1 MHEAVPRLPTF
12 RRSLTQAALAL
23 LAATALGI
31 AACGGGGGGD
41 GDDQFSNDDGPLDNS
56 EAPSTLGSA
65 TVLGA
70 ALNAPW
76 GLAFL
81 PNGSM
86 LVSEKAGTIA
96 LVDSAGNFVRRLA
109 GVPTVDPAGQGG
121 LLDIAYDAGHVYF
134 SYTEPGAGGVRGT
147 AVARATLDNAANP
160 TTLQNLQMLWQQTPK
175 NTSEVHYGARIAFAS
190 DGTMFITAG
199 ERGVESND
207 GNEQANGVQSAAN
220 SLGKVLRLN
229 RDGSVPS
236 DNPSFGAGAVPGL
249 YSTGHRNPQ
258 GAAVRPGSNELWI
271 TEHGPQGG
279 DELNRV
285 VAGGNYGWPIKS
297 YGCPYNGQPGTSCRI
312 GGGTHAPSYREP
324 AAIWVPT
331 SVAPSGLLFYTGSAF
346 PQWQG
351 DLFSGALAGTSLWRI
366 VIDDNG
372 SAVSRQEIQAVK
384 DLHVRIRDVRQGPD
398 GNIYLLTNSPS
409 SGPVANGNR
418 IVRLEP

>member
-23 LAATALGI
+23 LAAMALGI
-31 AACGGGGGGD
+31 AACGGGGGG
-41 GDDQFSNDDGPLDNS
+41 GDDQFGNGDGPLDSS

-96 LVDSAGNFVRRLA
+96 LLDNAGGLVRRLA
-109 GVPTVDPAGQGG
+109 GVPPVDPAGQGG

-160 TTLQNLQMLWQQTPK
+160 TTLQNLQVLWQQTPK
-175 NTSEVHYGARIAFAS
+175 NTSEVHYGARIAFAA
-190 DGTMFITAG
+190 DGTIFITAG

-207 GNEQANGVQSAAN
+207 GNEQPNGVQNAAT

-236 DNPSFGAGAVPGL
+236 DNPSFGASAVPGL

-258 GAAVRPGSNELWI
+258 GAAVRPGSNELWL

-297 YGCPYNGQPGTSCRI
+297 YGCPYNGQPSIGCRI

-351 DLFSGALAGTSLWRI
+351 DLLSGALAGTSLWRI

-372 SAVSRQEIQAVK
+372 SAVSRQEIQVVK
-384 DLHVRIRDVRQGPD
+384 DLHVRIRDVREGPD
-398 GNIYLLTNSPS
+398 GKVYLLTNNPS
-409 SGPVANGNR
+409 SGPVANGDR